1 MAASRKPRSTSK
13 PIGEALEGLIKD
25 LGIEP
30 KLREYEAVL
39 RWEEAVGAHIAKIA
53 TAEKSEVLR
62 VGVLLH
68 DPQTAGLIP
77 LLPYLLGLGSAS
89 LPAAVA
95 LTAVAL
101 FAVGA
106 TLSLFTGRSALVS
119 GLRMLAI
126 GAAAGGVTYLVGKL
140 LGVSLI

>member
-53 TAEKSEVLR
+53 TAER
-62 VGVLLH
+62 IQNGVLGVRVTNGTWRYELTLRKK
-68 DPQTAGLIP
+68 DLIAK
-77 LLPYLLGLGSAS
+77 LN
-89 LPAAVA
+89 
-95 LTAVAL
+95 
-101 FAVGA
+101 
-106 TLSLFTGRSALVS
+106 SAL
-119 GLRMLAI
+119 
-126 GAAAGGVTYLVGKL
+126 GAEIVKDIRLY
-140 LGVSLI
+140 